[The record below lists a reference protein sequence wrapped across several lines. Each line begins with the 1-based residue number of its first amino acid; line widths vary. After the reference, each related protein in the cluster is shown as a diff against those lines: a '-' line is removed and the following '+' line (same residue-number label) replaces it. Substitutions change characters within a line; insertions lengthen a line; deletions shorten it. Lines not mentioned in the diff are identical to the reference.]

1 MGESTQHIIIKL
13 TRPQLL
19 LLLLLSCILIISN
32 SQALEHPKRLILNN
46 NDNETP
52 KIISK
57 HSDDNSE
64 NSSDDSEI
72 LKKNKSTIILPR
84 PPFEEI
90 EFSLKNVSN
99 DLNTKDNLN
108 STGSVINSEDEKE
121 VATNGIISCDLGDD
135 TILEAKESIAVCS
148 ANSENW
154 HIYCAGKLLEAVNY
168 HQLLEENDSK
178 EFVDRPLKKN
188 ASIVIEEFD
197 KLFGENVSVH
207 DIPKQNLS
215 KFLEE
220 NFDHAG
226 GELKECT
233 PEDWTP
239 VPAEL
244 ERIKDDTL
252 RSWAM
257 ELNTIWKD
265 LCRVIP
271 EEIKDTRDR
280 HSLIYVKNPFI
291 IPGGRFREFY
301 YWDAYWIIKGLI
313 VSGMTTSVRLM
324 IENFLDIVDKFGFV
338 PNGGR
343 IYYAKR
349 SQPPFLTMMV
359 YEYFEAT
366 HDYDFIKKALP
377 ILEKFWTNERG
388 IEVPIGD
395 KTYRMFQYRVG
406 CNVPRPES
414 FCEDVRLVKQKTK
427 VEDKRQIW
435 RDLSSAAES
444 GWDFSSRWMKNPE
457 KPKLVDIETTN
468 IVPVDL
474 NAYICGNYE
483 ILSHLYLQLENNS
496 KAFEYHTKHYEFR
509 ENFQKVFFV
518 QHDRETAGWY
528 DYNLRKKDHN
538 KNFYATIAIPLF
550 TRCYHSIDLQ
560 QSERIFRTME
570 TAGVFKEPGGIPT
583 SMINSHQQWDYPNGW
598 PPLNHMIIE
607 GLRRSDNKLMQ
618 KKAFWLATK
627 WVLSNYRVY
636 RNDSPKG
643 KMWEK
648 YEVNKFKPNKGVGG
662 EYQVQAGFGWTNGV
676 ILDLLTT
683 FGDRIEFKNDLE
695 MNPNAVAKEVISNEP
710 PNLPDVGGG
719 NLQQNNTLQQ
729 NQTIDTRESSLL
741 HQGSSSNGS
750 RMTLSLTFLCL
761 CTLISILVKFYT
773 L

>member
-1 MGESTQHIIIKL
+1 MGESNKNIIPRNII
-13 TRPQLL
+13 PPHLL
-19 LLLLLSCILIISN
+19 LLLLCTIFLSNTQSIPSN
-32 SQALEHPKRLILNN
+32 TPSEHPKRLLSN

-52 KIISK
+52 KIISR
-57 HSDDNSE
+57 HFDDNSE
-64 NSSDDSEI
+64 LIGKNNSTI
-72 LKKNKSTIILPR
+72 IILPR

-90 EFSLKNVSN
+90 EDSSKNASKI
-99 DLNTKDNLN
+99 DLNNENLN
-108 STGSVINSEDEKE
+108 SNGSVISQDPEDEKDT
-121 VATNGIISCDLGDD
+121 ATNSIISCDLGDD
-135 TILEAKESIAVCS
+135 TILEAKESVAVCGE
-148 ANSENW
+148 NSENW

-178 EFVDRPLKKN
+178 EFVDRPLKRN

-207 DIPKQNLS
+207 EIPRQNLS

-257 ELNTIWKD
+257 ELNSIWRD

-313 VSGMTTSVRLM
+313 VSGMTTSVRMM
-324 IENFLDIVDKFGFV
+324 IENFLDIVDKYGFV

-343 IYYAKR
+343 IYYSKR

-377 ILEKFWTNERG
+377 ILEKEMEFWTNERS
-388 IEVPIGD
+388 IEVPIGE

-444 GWDFSSRWMKNPE
+444 GWDFSSRWMKHPE
-457 KPKLVDIETTN
+457 KPKLIEIETTN

-496 KAFEYHTKHYEFR
+496 KAFEYHSKHYEFR

-710 PNLPDVGGG
+710 PNLPDVGG
-719 NLQQNNTLQQ
+719 NQQNITQQ
-729 NQTIDTRESSLL
+729 NQTIDTREGSLL
-741 HQGSSSNGS
+741 PGFNGVNS
-750 RMTLSLTFLCL
+750 RMTLSLAFLSF
-761 CTLISILVKFYT
+761 CTLISILVQYI